1 MKSIRLLAADEMLSG
16 KAPGMPAVS
25 HFSCIDELT
34 VLLPASLVTSLNM
47 LELDPD
53 VLGINAS

>member
-1 MKSIRLLAADEMLSG
+1 MLSG

-34 VLLPASLVTSLNM
+34 VLLPASLVTRLNM
-47 LELDPD
+47 LELDPN